1 MRASTTAARQRVSEG
16 ITALQSITD
25 FISSI
30 RSHSHLCAD
39 TATMLV
45 AKLLQATDS
54 NDKEEFAVAAEQL
67 TDYVSRCS
75 ILSGDANYKA
85 MIEALTT
92 IVDYRDNDTLAAA

>member
-16 ITALQSITD
+16 ITVLQSITD

-54 NDKEEFAVAAEQL
+54 N
-67 TDYVSRCS
+67 
-75 ILSGDANYKA
+75 YKA